1 MHMVYM
7 KPRKK
12 PEAAKP
18 KAKKVV
24 KKKPA
29 KKKASYQGK
38 YA

>member
-29 KKKASYQGK
+29 KKKSSYQGK

>member
-12 PEAAKP
+12 PEAEKP

>member
-12 PEAAKP
+12 PEAPKP